1 MVTLHPGDFVFD
13 FSAGFFWSGRNA
25 KSHAVTISIIAARV
39 NAMEDVIVSER
50 LPAVALGAGVT
61 NTRLWAPYGK

>member
-25 KSHAVTISIIAARV
+25 KSHAVTISIMAARV

-50 LPAVALGAGVT
+50 LPTVSQTPGFGLPMASERCV
-61 NTRLWAPYGK
+61 P